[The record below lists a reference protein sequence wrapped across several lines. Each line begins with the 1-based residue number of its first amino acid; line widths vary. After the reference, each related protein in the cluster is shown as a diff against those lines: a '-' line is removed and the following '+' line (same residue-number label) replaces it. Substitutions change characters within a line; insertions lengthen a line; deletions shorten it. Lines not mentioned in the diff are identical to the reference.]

1 MNIPLKHYG
10 IKGMHWGVRR
20 DNTTG
25 GGSSAV
31 PVQVHARPGQMVKAE
46 GGQHH
51 SPHEDAVRVA
61 AARQKAKHSTT
72 DSLSTKEL
80 QELVNR
86 MNLERQYSQITAGDP
101 RNQTDAQRILK
112 TIGKTAKTAQA
123 VYQFANSP
131 AGKALRTAIK
141 AKGK

>member
-1 MNIPLKHYG
+1 MNIPLQHYG

-20 DNTTG
+20 DHPG
-25 GGSSAV
+25 ADGSSV
-31 PVQVHARPGQMVKAE
+31 PVQVHTRPGQMVKAE
-46 GGQHH
+46 GGRNHP
-51 SPHEDAVRVA
+51 PHEDAVRVA
-61 AARQKAKHSTT
+61 VARQKAKHSTT

-101 RNQTDAQRILK
+101 RNQSDAQRILK

-141 AKGK
+141 ARGK